1 MFTQLPIVN
10 CQKFKYILQGLKRKC
25 VTNSNRLL
33 FKDISIIFQQYAI
46 FAVSSFMFLTFS
58 QQPDMCV
65 FSVIFCYCRK
75 HSDIYHINGSEHS
88 KSSSKGSK
96 SSSKGSKFSKK
107 STNYDPLPHNGINTI
122 KQKQLRYS
130 SFSIEIL
137 AIKNRDNLFL
147 NNFVLILHFFET

>member
-1 MFTQLPIVN
+1 MFAICYFRN
-10 CQKFKYILQGLKRKC
+10 
-25 VTNSNRLL
+25 L
-33 FKDISIIFQQYAI
+33 FLHVLIF
-46 FAVSSFMFLTFS
+46 S
-58 QQPDMCV
+58 QPDMCV
-65 FSVIFCYCRK
+65 FIVIFYYCRK